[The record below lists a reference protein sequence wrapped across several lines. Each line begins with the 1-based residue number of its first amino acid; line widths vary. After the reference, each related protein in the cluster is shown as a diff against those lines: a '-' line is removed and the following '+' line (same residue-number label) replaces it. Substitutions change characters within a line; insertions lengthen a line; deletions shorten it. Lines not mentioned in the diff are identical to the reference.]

1 MPFAEYLPYAKREQ
15 ERAKTARSIEEDAA
29 DTGDLLFISTLP
41 WLSYTA
47 LVQPVPAP
55 ADSNPR
61 ITWGRFYAEGKKTLL
76 PVSVLCNHALVDGVH
91 IAAFYRRLEA
101 EMAALCAQP

>member
-1 MPFAEYLPYAKREQ
+1 MRSASRSGRRR
-15 ERAKTARSIEEDAA
+15 RAASRRTRPIPA
-29 DTGDLLFISTLP
+29 GDLLFISTLP

-61 ITWGRFYAEGKKTLL
+61 ITWGRFYAEGEKTLL
-76 PVSVLCNHALVDGVH
+76 PVSVLCNHALVDGLH